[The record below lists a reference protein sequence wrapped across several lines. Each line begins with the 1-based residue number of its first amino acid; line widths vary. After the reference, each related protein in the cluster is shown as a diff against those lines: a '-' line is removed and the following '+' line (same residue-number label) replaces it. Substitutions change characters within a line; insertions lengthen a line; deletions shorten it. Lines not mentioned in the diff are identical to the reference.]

1 MNNAMM
7 VKNEWHSII
16 FGHFSFASSA
26 LLLLQSS
33 ILTLA
38 TLVLQEEDHIEK
50 HAFVIC
56 ITPGVC

>member
-1 MNNAMM
+1 M

-38 TLVLQEEDHIEK
+38 TLVLQEEDNIEK

-56 ITPGVC
+56 LTPGVC